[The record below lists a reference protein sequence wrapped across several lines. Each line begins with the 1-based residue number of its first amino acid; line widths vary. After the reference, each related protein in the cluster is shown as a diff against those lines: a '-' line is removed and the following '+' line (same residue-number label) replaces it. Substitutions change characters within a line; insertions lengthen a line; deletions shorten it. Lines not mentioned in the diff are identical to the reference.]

1 LGVALLINWL
11 FYRLIGLATGG
22 LLAALIMAL
31 TYYLSLRRLVVM
43 LAFPGT
49 TFWMRKSMENDY
61 CKSMAQ
67 GVYRQFS
74 EFKSCLE
81 MFSGPVPQDAERTEY
96 LNAACQKVLMVI
108 TSLEAQI
115 DAQL

>member
-1 LGVALLINWL
+1 LAVVLLINWL
-11 FYRLIGLATGG
+11 LYKLIHMAIGR
-22 LLAALIMAL
+22 LLAASILVLA
-31 TYYLSLRRLVVM
+31 YYISLRRLVVR

-49 TFWMRKSMENDY
+49 TLWMRKSIENDY

-81 MFSGPVPQDAERTEY
+81 MFSGPVAQDAERTEY
-96 LNAACQKVLMVI
+96 LNAAC
-108 TSLEAQI
+108 
-115 DAQL
+115 